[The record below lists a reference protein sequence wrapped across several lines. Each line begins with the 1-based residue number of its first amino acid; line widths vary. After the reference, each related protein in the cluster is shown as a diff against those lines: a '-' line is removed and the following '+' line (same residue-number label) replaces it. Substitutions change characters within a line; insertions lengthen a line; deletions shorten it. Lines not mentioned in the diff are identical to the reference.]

1 MRCICQDEI
10 SDQVNTVVFMEN
22 ISSYEYFL
30 YDNGEKRPVLTD
42 ITLSIKKGE
51 AWGITGRSNYEMRL
65 LLAIMA
71 NIVPYNKGKCAL
83 AERGM
88 TRRKKLILRHVFYMC
103 TPDMPYGNMNVLEF
117 LVFAMRKRSKNTV
130 ELQDKLFEF
139 LIDIG
144 LGYLSLTL
152 NKVLTREERA
162 VVTLVAAAFSD
173 SVLVVFNFPEYDFND
188 VLVNAIGKIS
198 SFMRENGKSLVLC
211 TRNCTLIERACS
223 HTAVI
228 ADGRIIYQGVV
239 REFCVCNDNVVVI
252 IRDKN
257 IKMIHDRLSELLP
270 DYRLS
275 IKDESLLISTPDDK
289 PGDPGHIFKVISE
302 AGIYPEHIE
311 VNPKK
316 VSIAIEE
323 LFSRYDLQDKLL

>member
-1 MRCICQDEI
+1 
-10 SDQVNTVVFMEN
+10 
-22 ISSYEYFL
+22 
-30 YDNGEKRPVLTD
+30 
-42 ITLSIKKGE
+42 
-51 AWGITGRSNYEMRL
+51 
-65 LLAIMA
+65 
-71 NIVPYNKGKCAL
+71 
-83 AERGM
+83 
-88 TRRKKLILRHVFYMC
+88 
-103 TPDMPYGNMNVLEF
+103 
-117 LVFAMRKRSKNTV
+117 
-130 ELQDKLFEF
+130 
-139 LIDIG
+139 
-144 LGYLSLTL
+144 
-152 NKVLTREERA
+152 
-162 VVTLVAAAFSD
+162 
-173 SVLVVFNFPEYDFND
+173 
-188 VLVNAIGKIS
+188 
-198 SFMRENGKSLVLC
+198 MRENGKSLVLC

>member
-1 MRCICQDEI
+1 MRCISQEAINAQID
-10 SDQVNTVVFMEN
+10 TVVFMES

-30 YDNGEKRPVLTD
+30 FDNGVKRPVLTD
-42 ITLSIKKGE
+42 ISLLIKKGE
-51 AWGITGRSNYEMRL
+51 AWGITGRSAYEMRL

-71 NIVPYNKGKCAL
+71 NIVPYSEGKCAL

-88 TRRKKLILRHVFYMC
+88 TRRKKLILKHVFYIC

-117 LVFAMRKRSKNTV
+117 LVFAMRKCSRNIV
-130 ELQDKLFEF
+130 ELQEKLFEF

-188 VLVNAIGKIS
+188 VLVNAISKIS

-211 TRNCTLIERACS
+211 TKNCVLIEKACS

-252 IRDKN
+252 IRDRN
-257 IKMIHDRLSELLP
+257 IKTILDKLSGLLP
-270 DYRLS
+270 DHRLS
-275 IKDESLLISTPDDK
+275 IKDESLLISTTDEK
-289 PGDPGHIFKVISE
+289 PGDPGHIFKVILE

-316 VSIAIEE
+316 VSIAMEE
-323 LFSRYDLQDKLL
+323 LYSRYDIQNKLL